1 MYAITEAEQSLPTL
15 TGLEDA
21 PLRAI
26 ATARLAA
33 VASDLAAP
41 LEPTEAALW
50 RHEGIVEEL
59 MRRGPALP
67 MRFGSVVADD
77 AGALTSLR
85 DREQELGTG
94 LDLVRGAVELGV
106 RVLWDPRSGE
116 ELSSEEP
123 GPDARG
129 EGGPGT
135 TYLLQRLGRTRRS
148 RELADEL
155 LAPLAAMARQSTRR
169 LLVTPRLLLSGAYL
183 VDDDDIEEFR
193 DRVDEL
199 DEQLDE
205 VAIICTGPWPPYS
218 FVPSGASA

>member
-67 MRFGSVVADD
+67 MRFGSVVVDD
-77 AGALTSLR
+77 AGALASLR
-85 DREQELGTG
+85 DREEELGTG

-116 ELSSEEP
+116 DQSSEEP
-123 GPDARG
+123 GPDAP

-135 TYLLQRLGRTRRS
+135 TYLLQRLGRSRHS

-155 LAPLAAMARQSTRR
+155 HAPLAAMARQSTRR

-183 VDDDDIEEFR
+183 VEDDDIEEFR

-199 DEQLDE
+199 DEQLGE